1 MDLAFKTLID
11 YVSRESGVNLHQYR
25 ESYLRRR
32 IDLRMKVLGL
42 SSYGEYLRM
51 IKANGKDEVEK
62 LINTITIN
70 VTEFMRDKTPFEF
83 FMKSVLPDIAA
94 RKSRV
99 NSRVLRAW
107 SAGCSCGEEPYSI
120 ANFNSRNSR

>member
-70 VTEFMRDKTPFEF
+70 VTEFMRTKPP
-83 FMKSVLPDIAA
+83 S
-94 RKSRV
+94 S
-99 NSRVLRAW
+99 S
-107 SAGCSCGEEPYSI
+107 S
-120 ANFNSRNSR
+120 